1 MTMWVWL
8 MIAKRKRS
16 RIEVVEMSVS
26 DVAYSDFRSWFGVLV
41 YNTNGSHILNLPWH
55 SQQCKVFL
63 FWSSWVSSQNSKSDN

>member
-1 MTMWVWL
+1 MIMWVWL

-26 DVAYSDFRSWFGVLV
+26 DVAYSDFRSWFRVLV

-55 SQQCKVFL
+55 SQ
-63 FWSSWVSSQNSKSDN
+63 